1 MLSIVWA
8 VYARD
13 RPSGE
18 GLGSLIQRLG
28 FRASRIGFTVISL
41 NGNPVLAYYPGGSN
55 VESSALIRVRGGD
68 EIAADMRIPPAK
80 LFRIS
85 GRIVNTIPELAAEP
99 EGFVLMPR
107 DRNIDDGSATVL
119 PNLAS
124 NKDAG
129 YFEIRALPGSYDLM
143 PAARAIGVGNYYYYT
158 ARIPLEVR
166 DRDIEG
172 ITVTITRGA
181 ELSIQVNARAA
192 ASVSLQ
198 SLRLGLRPVDAFP
211 SPLAINLG
219 ARAVSADAKAL
230 FVPVPEGAYAL
241 TIRAEIPGV
250 YVSDIRQGARSIL
263 EQGILTVGRDAAE
276 PVEVVL
282 AADGGRIEGTV
293 EGADKTSTTV
303 RLSLIPEGSRR
314 NNLLLY
320 RRASLVQ
327 GRFVMTDVPPGTYNS
342 TPGKTCPSARMR
354 MPNS

>member
-1 MLSIVWA
+1 
-8 VYARD
+8 
-13 RPSGE
+13 
-18 GLGSLIQRLG
+18 
-28 FRASRIGFTVISL
+28 
-41 NGNPVLAYYPGGSN
+41 
-55 VESSALIRVRGGD
+55 
-68 EIAADMRIPPAK
+68 
-80 LFRIS
+80 
-85 GRIVNTIPELAAEP
+85 
-99 EGFVLMPR
+99 
-107 DRNIDDGSATVL
+107 
-119 PNLAS
+119 
-124 NKDAG
+124 
-129 YFEIRALPGSYDLM
+129 
-143 PAARAIGVGNYYYYT
+143 
-158 ARIPLEVR
+158 
-166 DRDIEG
+166 
-172 ITVTITRGA
+172 
-181 ELSIQVNARAA
+181 
-192 ASVSLQ
+192 
-198 SLRLGLRPVDAFP
+198 
-211 SPLAINLG
+211 LAINLG